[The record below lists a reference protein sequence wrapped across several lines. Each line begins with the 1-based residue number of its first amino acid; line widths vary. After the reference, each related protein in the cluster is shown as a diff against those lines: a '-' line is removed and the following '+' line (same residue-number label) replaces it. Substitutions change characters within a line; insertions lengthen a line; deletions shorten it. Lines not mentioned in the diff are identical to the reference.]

1 MNGHTMQRRSFI
13 TLLGASAAAWPLT
26 AGAQQRAL
34 PVVGLLSATSPEG
47 DAQSVSR
54 IRAGLAETGFVEA
67 RNVAIEYRYA
77 NSQIDHLPA
86 LAADLVR
93 RQVSVIVAISA
104 NPALAAKAA
113 TTTIPTVFSIGG
125 DAVEQLGLVASYNR
139 PGGNMTGVTAYSN
152 ELWSKRVEQMRELV
166 PSATVIGILVNPNNP
181 GTERATR
188 GARDAGRVLGR
199 QILILNANTDAEID
213 AAFASLVQQRAGAV
227 LVQGEPFLISRRD
240 QIIALAARHSI
251 PASYPNP
258 ADSFAGGL
266 ISYGT
271 SQANRADL
279 DRQLGVYTGR
289 ILKGEKP
296 ADLPVIQPTRFELVI
311 NLKTAK
317 ALGLTIPPGVLAI
330 VDEVIE

>member
-113 TTTIPTVFSIGG
+113 TTIIPTVFSIGG
-125 DAVEQLGLVASYNR
+125 D
-139 PGGNMTGVTAYSN
+139 
-152 ELWSKRVEQMRELV
+152 
-166 PSATVIGILVNPNNP
+166 
-181 GTERATR
+181 
-188 GARDAGRVLGR
+188 
-199 QILILNANTDAEID
+199 
-213 AAFASLVQQRAGAV
+213 
-227 LVQGEPFLISRRD
+227 
-240 QIIALAARHSI
+240 
-251 PASYPNP
+251 
-258 ADSFAGGL
+258 
-266 ISYGT
+266 
-271 SQANRADL
+271 
-279 DRQLGVYTGR
+279 
-289 ILKGEKP
+289 
-296 ADLPVIQPTRFELVI
+296 
-311 NLKTAK
+311 
-317 ALGLTIPPGVLAI
+317 
-330 VDEVIE
+330 